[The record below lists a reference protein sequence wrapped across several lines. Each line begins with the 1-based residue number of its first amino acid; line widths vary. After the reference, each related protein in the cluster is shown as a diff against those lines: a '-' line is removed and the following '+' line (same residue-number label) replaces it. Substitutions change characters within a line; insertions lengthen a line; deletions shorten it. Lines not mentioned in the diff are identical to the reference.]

1 MICEVRS
8 DCQFCDLW
16 LAGFWYCGWVS
27 GGVVM
32 GFVGCRWV
40 WPWVGLKWCGY
51 GFRGL
56 QMGVAMGFRW
66 VLGDVSWVA
75 DGCGHGSQVRLEW
88 VTEGSQWLRFCGF
101 FLPPLVVAGSG

>member
-16 LAGFWYCGWVS
+16 LARFWY
-27 GGVVM
+27 GG
-32 GFVGCRWV
+32 
-40 WPWVGLKWCGY
+40 
-51 GFRGL
+51 
-56 QMGVAMGFRW
+56 W